1 MSEPKRSRLRSLLH
15 SVLSRICWPFV
26 LGCVSALGF
35 EPHNLWPLTLIAV
48 AALIDRIAAS
58 PTNRAAFL
66 QGFCFATGQFLF
78 TLSWIAKAFT
88 YQANMPAW
96 LGVAAVIALSL
107 YLALFT
113 GAASVFPRFMS
124 RKLGLP
130 FVVALA
136 VAWMLLEWV
145 RSFLLTGFAWN
156 PLGIIWVSLPPIAQG
171 ASVFGSC
178 GLSGMAVLMAGLLCL
193 VGRRHWRPAIALALT
208 VAAFG
213 AFGFGYARSLRTVET
228 TPINLRIVQ
237 PNISQDQRAVSSEVH
252 RFDAIFS
259 ELSTKAGSQQ
269 PKLVLWPEAATAHV
283 LDLEP
288 KARTE
293 ISALLGPNDILLTG
307 SESVVAREKGTP
319 PEYHNSV
326 FALDSQAAL
335 LWRYDKAH
343 LVPFGEYLPLRPLL
357 SRIGLSR
364 VVAGTSDFTV
374 GPGPR
379 TFRLPNFPS
388 VGVQICYEIIFAAHV
403 VDSSHRPDLLFNPSN
418 DAWFGESGPP
428 QHLAHARLRA
438 IEEGLPI
445 VRSTPNGISAVI
457 SSRGELLASIPQHRR
472 GTIDTLTPPP
482 LPPTIFATF
491 GHWATVVFALCLIL
505 VGAGH
510 HLLGKRRPAAI
521 A

>member
-1 MSEPKRSRLRSLLH
+1 MSESKRSRLRSLLH
-15 SVLSRICWPFV
+15 SVLCRICWPFV

-35 EPHNLWPLTLIAV
+35 EPHNLWPLTIIAV

-58 PTNRAAFL
+58 PTNRVAFL
-66 QGFCFATGQFLF
+66 QGFCFAVGQFLL

-96 LGVAAVIALSL
+96 VGVAAVIALSL

-113 GAASVFPRFMS
+113 GAASIFPRLMS
-124 RKLGLP
+124 RQLGLP
-130 FVVALA
+130 FVLA
-136 VAWMLLEWV
+136 FAIAWMFLEWA

-156 PLGIIWVSLPPIAQG
+156 PLGIIWLSLLPIAQG
-171 ASVFGSC
+171 ASVFGSS
-178 GLSGMAVLMAGLLCL
+178 GLSGMVVLIAGLLCL
-193 VGRRHWRPAIALALT
+193 MGRQHWRPALALALI
-208 VAAFG
+208 VVAFG
-213 AFGFGYARSLRTVET
+213 VFGFGYARSLQALQTR
-228 TPINLRIVQ
+228 PIHLRIVQ
-237 PNISQDQRAVSSEVH
+237 PNISQDDRAIRSEVH

-259 ELSTKAGSQQ
+259 ELSTKAGSQ
-269 PKLVLWPEAATAHV
+269 PRLVLWPEAATAHV
-283 LDLEP
+283 LDREP

-293 ISALLGPNDILLTG
+293 IAALLGPNDVLLTG
-307 SESVVAREKGTP
+307 SESIVAQEKGTP

-326 FALDSQAAL
+326 FAMDSQAAL

-374 GPGPR
+374 GPGPQ
-379 TFRLPNFPS
+379 TFPLPGFPS
-388 VGVQICYEIIFAAHV
+388 VGVQICYEIIFPAHV

-457 SSRGELLASIPQHRR
+457 SPRGELLASIPQHRR

-482 LPPTIFATF
+482 LRPTIFARL
-491 GHWATVVFALCLIL
+491 GHWATVVFALCLVL
-505 VGAGH
+505 VGTGH
-510 HLLGKRRPAAI
+510 HLLGKRRRAAT